1 MWRSR
6 SILSAV
12 LFLTSICSGCGV
24 DAPIIEPG
32 EPGQKAGSILGK
44 ETQEIGEF
52 DPDAG
57 RNVSDSKIRATN
69 PLTGPLEA
77 LGPMMEKVSK
87 LGTDHAVALYHAE
100 HGEYPKT
107 HEEFM
112 QKIIKA
118 NNMRLPVLP
127 AGAEYQ
133 YDVAN
138 HKLVVVKAQK

>member
-1 MWRSR
+1 MWRPCS
-6 SILSAV
+6 L
-12 LFLTSICSGCGV
+12 LFSLTFLALFGGCM
-24 DAPIIEPG
+24 DAPVADEQKKEPG
-32 EPGQKAGSILGK
+32 SIIGQK
-44 ETQEIGEF
+44 TQDIGEF
-52 DPDAG
+52 DPNAG
-57 RNVSDSKIRATN
+57 REVSDSKIRATN

-87 LGTDHAVALYHAE
+87 LGIDHSLALYNAE

-107 HEEFM
+107 HDEFM

-127 AGAEYQ
+127 AGAQYQ

-138 HKLVVVKAQK
+138 HKLVVVKAEEK